1 MLTYLSLIFIVAYLF
16 ATYFKAGK
24 DIPESISSTYFVL
37 DKKEIFSLTIIVSS
51 IMLLL
56 PFHLVTPGYHLF
68 FPYLGVIGMIM
79 VGIFPNTEDL
89 KQLKLHMIG
98 GVGGCICF
106 NIWTSLIQSNWYIL
120 IFWILFILMGY
131 WLNRVDVSRYKLLQH
146 LKEHIIFWAEV
157 FTLLGVYS
165 TLIIYTQY

>member
-1 MLTYLSLIFIVAYLF
+1 MLVYLSLIFIVSYLL

-37 DKKEIFSLTIIVSS
+37 DKKQVFSLTIIISS
-51 IMLLL
+51 VMLLL
-56 PFHLVTPGYHLF
+56 PFHMITPSYHLI

-79 VGIFPNTEDL
+79 VGIFPNTEDN

-98 GVGGCICF
+98 GVGGCVCF
-106 NIWTSLIQSNWYIL
+106 NIWTSLVWESWYVL
-120 IFWILFILMGY
+120 IFWILFISLGY
-131 WLNRVDVSRYKLLQH
+131 ILNKKETIKCRLLQH

-157 FTLLGVYS
+157 ITLFGVYS
-165 TLIIYTQY
+165 TLIANTQ